1 MQEPA
6 YIVKNGQ
13 PIPYIPIEV
22 KNARDAYAATLHVLF
37 KHVAD
42 FHICVVQTI
51 SAKYG
56 ICEDDILK
64 TIQESPGFKNM
75 HVDPVLD
82 PLGYLAKTPEVPV
95 VETISNTKPPPVARI
110 KKTKTMAPVVIGTP
124 TETNSSGIEPT
135 KTPRKKIVV
144 QKPSTSLDATSCQ
157 INADEVKA
165 KEVKAKP
172 NAEEVITK
180 AKPKTNVKTNVKVNP
195 NADEVIT
202 KVNVKVKLKDNVN
215 VMPNAE
221 EVRPNAEEVRPNAEE
236 VNIML
241 AKAEEAPRKIIKKKT
256 PCASS
261 KCASK

>member
-13 PIPYIPIEV
+13 TIPYIPIEV
-22 KNARDAYAATLHVLF
+22 KNAREAYAASLHVLF

-42 FHICVVQTI
+42 FHICVVQSI

-82 PLGYLAKTPEVPV
+82 PLGYLAKNPEVPV

-165 KEVKAKP
+165 KPNAEEVITKAKP

-180 AKPKTNVKTNVKVNP
+180 AKPKTNVKANVKAKP
-195 NADEVIT
+195 NVEEVR
-202 KVNVKVKLKDNVN
+202 
-215 VMPNAE
+215 PNAE

>member
-42 FHICVVQTI
+42 FHICVVQSV

-95 VETISNTKPPPVARI
+95 VEPIATAKPTPVARI
-110 KKTKTMAPVVIGTP
+110 KKVKPIAPVVAAPVVAVPVVAAPSEAT
-124 TETNSSGIEPT
+124 SSGT
-135 KTPRKKIVV
+135 KPIRKKIVV
-144 QKPSTSLDATSCQ
+144 QKPITPLDATSCQ
-157 INADEVKA
+157 VNADEKDKQVKHVNEG
-165 KEVKAKP
+165 K
-172 NAEEVITK
+172 
-180 AKPKTNVKTNVKVNP
+180 KV
-195 NADEVIT
+195 
-202 KVNVKVKLKDNVN
+202 
-215 VMPNAE
+215 NAE
-221 EVRPNAEEVRPNAEE
+221 EVRPKADEVRPKADE
-236 VNIML
+236 VRPG
-241 AKAEEAPRKIIKKKT
+241 EDAPRKIIKKKT
-256 PCASS
+256 PCAS
-261 KCASK
+261 K

>member
-165 KEVKAKP
+165 KPNAEEVITKAKP

-180 AKPKTNVKTNVKVNP
+180 AKPKTNVKANVKAKP
-195 NADEVIT
+195 NVEEVRP
-202 KVNVKVKLKDNVN
+202 NV
-215 VMPNAE
+215 E

>member
-42 FHICVVQTI
+42 FHICVVKSV

-95 VETISNTKPPPVARI
+95 MEPMATAKPTPVARI
-110 KKTKTMAPVVIGTP
+110 KKVKPIAPVVAEPVVAEPVVAAPSEAT
-124 TETNSSGIEPT
+124 SSGT
-135 KTPRKKIVV
+135 KPIRKKIVV
-144 QKPSTSLDATSCQ
+144 QKPITPLDATSCQ
-157 INADEVKA
+157 VNADE
-165 KEVKAKP
+165 
-172 NAEEVITK
+172 
-180 AKPKTNVKTNVKVNP
+180 
-195 NADEVIT
+195 
-202 KVNVKVKLKDNVN
+202 KVKQVN
-215 VMPNAE
+215 EGKKVNAE
-221 EVRPNAEEVRPNAEE
+221 EVRVHAEG
-236 VNIML
+236 
-241 AKAEEAPRKIIKKKT
+241 AEEAPRKIIKKKT
-256 PCASS
+256 PCAS
-261 KCASK
+261 K

>member
-42 FHICVVQTI
+42 FHICVVQSV

-95 VETISNTKPPPVARI
+95 MEPMATAKPTPVARI
-110 KKTKTMAPVVIGTP
+110 KKVKPIAPVVAEPVVAEPVVAAPSEAT
-124 TETNSSGIEPT
+124 SSGT
-135 KTPRKKIVV
+135 KPIRKKIVV
-144 QKPSTSLDATSCQ
+144 QKPITPLDATSCQ
-157 INADEVKA
+157 VNADE
-165 KEVKAKP
+165 
-172 NAEEVITK
+172 
-180 AKPKTNVKTNVKVNP
+180 
-195 NADEVIT
+195 
-202 KVNVKVKLKDNVN
+202 KVKQVN
-215 VMPNAE
+215 EGKKVNAE
-221 EVRPNAEEVRPNAEE
+221 EVRVHAEG
-236 VNIML
+236 
-241 AKAEEAPRKIIKKKT
+241 AEEAPRKIIKKKT
-256 PCASS
+256 PCAS
-261 KCASK
+261 K

>member
-42 FHICVVQTI
+42 FHICVVQSV

-95 VETISNTKPPPVARI
+95 VEPIATAKPTPVARI
-110 KKTKTMAPVVIGTP
+110 KKVKPIAPVVAAPVVAAPSEAT
-124 TETNSSGIEPT
+124 SSGIEPT
-135 KTPRKKIVV
+135 KPIRKKIVV
-144 QKPSTSLDATSCQ
+144 QKPITPLDATSCQ
-157 INADEVKA
+157 VNADEKVKQVNDVNEGKKVNADEVR
-165 KEVKAKP
+165 
-172 NAEEVITK
+172 
-180 AKPKTNVKTNVKVNP
+180 PK
-195 NADEVIT
+195 ADEVRP
-202 KVNVKVKLKDNVN
+202 KAD
-215 VMPNAE
+215 
-221 EVRPNAEEVRPNAEE
+221 EVRPGED
-236 VNIML
+236 
-241 AKAEEAPRKIIKKKT
+241 APRKIIKKKN
-256 PCASS
+256 PCAS
-261 KCASK
+261 K

>member
-110 KKTKTMAPVVIGTP
+110 KKAKIVAPVIVGTP
-124 TETNSSGIEPT
+124 SEANSSYIEPT
-135 KTPRKKIVV
+135 KPTRKKIVV

-157 INADEVKA
+157 VNADEKVNQV
-165 KEVKAKP
+165 KEVKDVNVNAEDEKVIVNPNPKEVKVKP
-172 NAEEVITK
+172 NAEDEKVI
-180 AKPKTNVKTNVKVNP
+180 VNP
-195 NADEVIT
+195 KE
-202 KVNVKVKLKDNVN
+202 VKVK
-215 VMPNAE
+215 PNAE
-221 EVRPNAEEVRPNAEE
+221 EVRPS
-236 VNIML
+236 I
-241 AKAEEAPRKIIKKKT
+241 AEEAPRKIIKKKT
-256 PCASS
+256 PCAS
-261 KCASK
+261 K

>member
-157 INADEVKA
+157 INADEV
-165 KEVKAKP
+165 
-172 NAEEVITK
+172 
-180 AKPKTNVKTNVKVNP
+180 
-195 NADEVIT
+195 IT

-215 VMPNAE
+215 VM
-221 EVRPNAEEVRPNAEE
+221 PNAEEVRPNAEE